1 MTFLELLAG
10 SPMLFIIL
18 AVVLGLGGCA
28 YYYPVPYY
36 PQPAAASTA
45 NDEIRSEPLPPPPN
59 CREFT
64 QTITVGGQAVQ
75 ATGTACRQPD
85 GSWRIM

>member
-1 MTFLELLAG
+1 MAGLRRQAGLA
-10 SPMLFIIL
+10 LVL
-18 AVVLGLGGCA
+18 AVALGLGGCA

-36 PQPAAASTA
+36 PPPAAAAAAPTG

-59 CREFT
+59 CRELT

>member
-1 MTFLELLAG
+1 MAGLRRLAG
-10 SPMLFIIL
+10 LALAL

-36 PQPAAASTA
+36 PQPTAAASTA